1 MFKIAFSLVVLFS
14 CPTQVSAVEAPAS
27 ELSVSSI
34 YPTPPAKL
42 RLSRWQNLI
51 ATKDSFRSEKELVI
65 AVDEYINRVDY
76 QPDGPVSADVDDW
89 ASPWEF
95 VAAGQGD
102 CEDFAIAKLF
112 TLQAMGVPMQRLRL
126 VYVILD
132 DWQNRHMVLA
142 YYPAGRSEPWV
153 LDNLTSYITF
163 AGQRPDLQP
172 VFSFTPQSVWLM
184 NGWQPTI
191 RSPKS
196 LNLPKWNRIT
206 RIWQEKLN
214 ELSRS

>member
-1 MFKIAFSLVVLFS
+1 MFKIALSLVVMFS
-14 CPTQVSAVEAPAS
+14 CLTQVSAVEAPAS
-27 ELSVSSI
+27 ELSASSV
-34 YPTPPAKL
+34 YPTPSAKL
-42 RLSRWQNLI
+42 RLSRWHNLI
-51 ATKDSFRSEKELVI
+51 ATKDSFRSEKELVV

-89 ASPWEF
+89 APPWEF

-102 CEDFAIAKLF
+102 CEDFAIAKFF
-112 TLQAMGVPMQRLRL
+112 TLQAMGVPIQRLRL

-132 DWQNRHMVLA
+132 DWRNRHMVLA
-142 YYPAGRSEPWV
+142 YYPDDRSEPWV

-172 VFSFTPQSVWLM
+172 VFSFTPQNVWLM
-184 NGWQPTI
+184 NGWLPTI
-191 RSPKS
+191 TSPKS

-206 RIWQEKLN
+206 RSWQEKLN